1 MALILNVGFL
11 NRVDVGMSNTESPE
25 AAANKARDQQLR
37 RFHRTDAG
45 NASAFELLHGC
56 DRFRYDHDKC
66 KWLVWNGK
74 FWERDKDDE
83 ADRAALDTARAR
95 LAAVAIGDGTS
106 DDDIR
111 WAQESESVTRRQ
123 AMLRSAQSIRS
134 LATTTADFD
143 RDPFLLTVGNGT
155 LDLTTGK
162 LRQFRPDNLITRS
175 ADVSFHPTAKA
186 PRWHQFLAEVFA
198 GDQELIQFVQRAVG
212 YSLTGDTREQCLF
225 ILWGGG
231 ANGKST
237 FLETIIRLLG
247 THAATTPF
255 STVMVQRNP
264 GSPRNDLAA
273 LHGARLVKA
282 SEAEHQSAF
291 AESTV
296 KEITGGDTITAR
308 FLFKEYFSYK
318 PTGKF
323 WLATNH
329 RPEIRGTDDAIWR
342 RIRLIPFMRQ
352 FSGTNKDALLRE
364 KLERELPGILAWAVQ
379 GCLDWQ
385 TDGLKSARTVETAT
399 LEYRQE
405 SDQAGRF
412 IKDRCHLQLGERTPA
427 KALYDAF
434 VLWCASHCEKPLA
447 TNQFAVKLEERGLA
461 GKRGRSGIVYL
472 GVALIP
478 VPTTGSPASTVK
490 TKKEKADSK

>member
-1 MALILNVGFL
+1 MGEP
-11 NRVDVGMSNTESPE
+11 ESPE
-25 AAANKARDQQLR
+25 AGANKERSRRLR
-37 RFHRTDAG
+37 SFHNTDAG
-45 NASAFELLHGC
+45 NAQAFELLHGN
-56 DRFRYDHDKC
+56 RFRYDHDRS
-66 KWLVWNGK
+66 KWLVWNGR

-95 LAAVAIGDGTS
+95 LAAAATSGDADS
-106 DDDIR
+106 DEFD
-111 WAQESESVTRRQ
+111 WALESESVTRRQ
-123 AMLRSAQSIRS
+123 AVLRSAQSIRS
-134 LATTTADFD
+134 LATTTPDFD

-155 LDLTTGK
+155 LNLRTGK
-162 LRQFRPDNLITRS
+162 LRQFRPDDLITRS

-198 GDQELIQFVQRAVG
+198 SDLELIQFVQRAVG

-231 ANGKST
+231 ANGKTT

-247 THAATTPF
+247 THAVTTPF

-282 SEAEHQSAF
+282 SEAEHQSAL

-329 RPEIRGTDDAIWR
+329 RPDIRGTDDAIWR
-342 RIRLIPFMRQ
+342 RIRLVPFTRQ
-352 FSGTNKDALLRE
+352 FSGANKDAGLRE
-364 KLERELPGILAWAVQ
+364 KFEGELPGIFAWAVR
-379 GCLDWQ
+379 GCLDWKEH
-385 TDGLKSARTVETAT
+385 GLNSARLVESAT
-399 LEYRQE
+399 LKYRQE
-405 SDQAGRF
+405 SDPVGRF
-412 IKDRCHLQLGERTPA
+412 LKDRCHLQVGERTPA
-427 KALYDAF
+427 KALHDNF
-434 VLWCASHCEKPLA
+434 VLWCGTHNEKPLA
-447 TNQFAVKLEERGLA
+447 TNQFSSQLAERGLA
-461 GKRGRSGIVYL
+461 RKRGSSGVTYL
-472 GVALIP
+472 GVGLLPITPAKP
-478 VPTTGSPASTVK
+478 PTPES
-490 TKKEKADSK
+490 KKKRKDRR